1 MAVVDTPSG
10 QTHLIS
16 TWRYKASAFNMTG
29 MLPRTE
35 VQGSERKPT
44 EGRLLLLAR
53 KFISG

>member
-1 MAVVDTPSG
+1 
-10 QTHLIS
+10 
-16 TWRYKASAFNMTG
+16 

-53 KFISG
+53 KFISGKVTSRTWQWAETSRWKRDLP